1 MTAPHPTDLPVSRYF
16 RLERLGEGV
25 YFAVAT
31 PGTGAMGNAG
41 IMDLGD
47 DTLIFDTMLTS
58 QAARDLRA
66 AAERL
71 TGRAPR
77 YVVNSH
83 YHGDHTMGN
92 ATFDDATIIATAA
105 TAPLIAQNGGSLLR
119 MLRER
124 GAELDA
130 EARAE
135 AAAAT
140 DPAVRRDIEQ
150 QNDDFL
156 ALAREAGETQ
166 VRTADITFDSRLS
179 IHGARREAR
188 LITWGGGHTPSDAVL
203 YLPTERVLFAGDL
216 IFYRCHASLHT
227 GDPAEWLR
235 ILGEMERL
243 EFDTLAP
250 GHGAITSR
258 VAIAE
263 QRAYL
268 DTTLALA
275 LQAVEAGKTADEAAA
290 TPMPEAYRDYGF
302 ASGFAQNMRA
312 LFTYQTD
319 RMSATGKAEAN
330 TGERTI

>member
-1 MTAPHPTDLPVSRYF
+1 MTAPHTTDLPISRYF
-16 RLERLGEGV
+16 RLERLGKGV

-41 IMDLGD
+41 IVDLGG
-47 DTLIFDTMLTS
+47 DTLIFDTMLTA

-66 AAERL
+66 AAQRL

-83 YHGDHTMGN
+83 FHGDHTMGN
-92 ATFDDATIIATAA
+92 AALDHATIIATTA
-105 TAPLIAQNGGSLLR
+105 TAPLIAQENGSLLR
-119 MLRER
+119 TLRER

-150 QNDDFL
+150 QSDDFL
-156 ALAREAGETQ
+156 ALAGEASETQ
-166 VRTADITFDSRLS
+166 VRAPNITFDSRLT
-179 IHGARREAR
+179 IHGARRHAQ
-188 LITWGGGHTPSDAVL
+188 LMTWGGGHTVSDAVL
-203 YLPTERVLFAGDL
+203 YLPTERILFAGDL
-216 IFYRCHASLHT
+216 IFYRCHASINS

-243 EFDTLAP
+243 EIDTLAP
-250 GHGAITSR
+250 GHGDVTSR

-263 QRAYL
+263 QRGYL
-268 DTTLALA
+268 DALLALA

-290 TPMPEAYRDYGF
+290 APVPEAYRDFGF
-302 ASGFAQNMRA
+302 ASGFAQTMRA
-312 LFTYQTD
+312 LFDYQSA
-319 RMSATGKAEAN
+319 RVNATGK
-330 TGERTI
+330 